1 MNICSTI
8 ACKCSH
14 HFCHGNICIIN
25 FFVIATRL
33 TEREKKDREHK
44 KQLLQIAKEH
54 EKARELER
62 VQRYKMPQDMKKGE
76 KGKQKHH

>member
-1 MNICSTI
+1 MLLIY
-8 ACKCSH
+8 
-14 HFCHGNICIIN
+14 
-25 FFVIATRL
+25 VIATRL

-54 EKARELER
+54 EKAREIER

-76 KGKQKHH
+76 KGNQKKWLGCWKCESRHQI